1 MKVKL
6 IDVLYNPTEEQT
18 GTCEL
23 CFSTIECDNP
33 VFVFQLSNGEEVKV
47 NGYWWDYY
55 DYDEVYISNIINF
68 ASWLDDKD
76 FPDDTVIDTDWL
88 INVADEYSC
97 KYTGYQDAY
106 GREIK
111 VGDVLCVGLSYR
123 ELGEKLVFKAP
134 VEVSGSF
141 GWRDYDVT
149 WKQKHIEFELGEL
162 IDYRKYL
169 NDNHKSPDDIIWA
182 RVTIDKPAHT
192 KPTND

>member
-6 IDVLYNPTEEQT
+6 VDVLENPTEEQT
-18 GTCEL
+18 GTCEY

-33 VFVFQLSNGEEVKV
+33 VFVFQLSNGKEVLV
-47 NGYWWDYY
+47 DGYWWDY
-55 DYDEVYISNIINF
+55 DNYDEVYISNIINF

-88 INVADEYSC
+88 VDMADKYSR

-111 VGDVLCVGLSYR
+111 VGDVLCVSLSYR

-134 VEVSGSF
+134 VECWGSF
-141 GWRDYDVT
+141 GWRSHGVT
-149 WKQKHIEFELGEL
+149 WKQKHIEFELDKL
-162 IDYRKYL
+162 INYRDYLDDK
-169 NDNHKSPDDIIWA
+169 DKSPDDIIWTQ
-182 RVTIDKPAHT
+182 VTIDEPAPYQA
-192 KPTND
+192 K

>member
-6 IDVLYNPTEEQT
+6 VDVLENPTEEQT
-18 GTCEL
+18 GTCEY
-23 CFSTIECDNP
+23 CFSTIECNNP
-33 VFVFQLSNGEEVKV
+33 VFVFQLSNGEEALVD
-47 NGYWWDYY
+47 GYWWDY
-55 DYDEVYISNIINF
+55 DNYDEVYIPNIINF

-76 FPDDTVIDTDWL
+76 FPDNTVIDTDWL

-134 VEVSGSF
+134 VEYWDPF
-141 GWRDYDVT
+141 GYRNYGVY
-149 WKQKHIEFELGEL
+149 WKQKYIELDEL
-162 IDYRKYL
+162 INYRDYL
-169 NDNHKSPDDIIWA
+169 DDHDKSPDDIIWA
-182 RVTIDKPAHT
+182 QVTIDKPVPYQA
-192 KPTND
+192 N

>member
-6 IDVLYNPTEEQT
+6 VDVLENPTEEQT

-68 ASWLDDKD
+68 ASWLDNRD
-76 FPDDTVIDTDWL
+76 FPDNTVIDTDWL
-88 INVADEYSC
+88 IDVADEYSC
-97 KYTGYQDAY
+97 KYTGYQDAN

-111 VGDVLCVGLSYR
+111 VGDILCISLKYR
-123 ELGEKLVFKAP
+123 GHKRKSVFKAP
-134 VEVSGSF
+134 AEVSGSF
-141 GWRDYDVT
+141 GWRDYGVR

-162 IDYRKYL
+162 INYRKYL

-182 RVTIDKPAHT
+182 LVTIDEPA
-192 KPTND
+192 PYQAN